1 MQTASGALKGPKS
14 IEAERRVSL
23 LRLLVVAQGSLTV
36 LTLVDPAATIAW
48 LADALM
54 ALSWA
59 YSIWMVVAQPYRRWP
74 WLISAY
80 FAVVLDTLF
89 IAVWVY
95 ATGGPDSPFIL
106 LAYLSVFAV
115 AFRHSARE
123 AILAAVAYDLAYV
136 ALLVSRHEL
145 AHNPAVTFTR
155 MAYVFFA
162 ATIGAFLVGQVS
174 DHATATSSSLA
185 REKQSRAELVA
196 SEARSRFTAEA
207 GKALASSLDYEQ
219 TLSNVARLLVPM
231 LGDYCVVDVVDGN
244 GDLQRVAEA
253 ARDPDDLPLL
263 RELRAFP
270 VTPTSLVGSA
280 LRKSETVVVED
291 VDEAAGLAELSG
303 GRGEGYARIIRQL
316 DLRTMVSLPLFV
328 HGYGFGT
335 MSLGTSERPRV
346 YTPEELRLAEEIA
359 LRAALA
365 IEHAR
370 LYRDAREAIR
380 TRDEFMSI
388 ASHELRTPLNVMLL
402 QTDGLLRQ
410 AKKDQDAR
418 LSPALE
424 RIKRQVNRLGALVE
438 SLLDVSRITAGR
450 LSLDLAD
457 VDLGG
462 VVAEVV
468 GRLRDDVSRAGA
480 TIEILSVPGREGVPD
495 RGEIVGHWDRLRI
508 DQIVTNLLS
517 NAIKY
522 GGGKPIQVELS
533 VVDDRALLTVIDH
546 GIGIDKE
553 NQARIFERFERAVS
567 SKHYGGFGLGLWIVR
582 QIIQAHGG
590 DISIR
595 SRIGEGSTFIAE
607 LPLAGPTSR
616 TSSPPPSEPDGH
628 GQAEGRV

>member
-1 MQTASGALKGPKS
+1 MRPPAPDPLRAQKS
-14 IEAERRVSL
+14 LEAERRVAL
-23 LRLLVVAQGSLTV
+23 LRLLVVGQGSLTV
-36 LTLVDPAATIAW
+36 LVLMDPAATVAW

-54 ALSWA
+54 AISWG
-59 YSIWMVVAQPYRRWP
+59 YSLWMVIARPYRRWP
-74 WLISAY
+74 WLVSSYATV
-80 FAVVLDTLF
+80 AVDTFF
-89 IAVWVY
+89 IGVWVY
-95 ATGGPDSPFIL
+95 ATGGPHSPFIL

-123 AILAAVAYDLAYV
+123 AVIAAVLYDLAYV
-136 ALLVSRHEL
+136 ALLASRHEL
-145 AHNPAVTFTR
+145 TLDLANTFTR

-162 ATIGAFLVGQVS
+162 ATIGAFLVGQVTE
-174 DHATATSSSLA
+174 HATATTSSLL
-185 REKQSRAELVA
+185 REKQSRADAVA
-196 SEARSRFTAEA
+196 SEARLRFTAEA
-207 GKALASSLDYEQ
+207 SKALASSLDYEQ
-219 TLSNVARLLVPM
+219 TLTTVARLLVPK

-253 ARDPDDLPLL
+253 ARDPSYLPLL

-270 VTPTSLVGSA
+270 VTPTSLAGSA
-280 LRKSETVVVED
+280 LRKSETVLVED

-303 GRGEGYARIIRQL
+303 GRGEGYARIIHQL
-316 DLRTMVSLPLFV
+316 DLRTMVSVPLFV
-328 HGYGFGT
+328 HGYGLGT
-335 MSLGTSERPRV
+335 MSLGTAKQPRA
-346 YTPEELRLAEEIA
+346 YAPEELRLAEEIA

-410 AKKDQDAR
+410 AKKEQDLR

-450 LSLDLAD
+450 LLLELGE

-468 GRLRDDVSRAGA
+468 GRLRDEVSRAGA
-480 TIEILSVPGREGVPD
+480 TIEVVGDLEAGGDKPA
-495 RGEIVGHWDRLRI
+495 IVGNWDRLRV

-522 GGGKPIQVELS
+522 GAGKPIHVEVS
-533 VVDDRALLTVIDH
+533 VVEDRALLRVTDH
-546 GIGIDKE
+546 GIGIDKV

-590 DISIR
+590 DISIQ

-607 LPLAGPTSR
+607 LPLSGPPTEGAN
-616 TSSPPPSEPDGH
+616 PPPSEPDGH
-628 GQAEGRV
+628 GQAGGRV